1 MFVFLLISAE
11 LALLYVVFWY
21 LYVRDPKCKERI
33 KGDLWGAYEGADT
46 SQDYCPVYQEPACVK
61 VDQTAYAHAEEFIW
75 DSNSNSYIPVSQY
88 EAMSLLAKMAA
99 QLDRQLS
106 QLNVKP

>member
-1 MFVFLLISAE
+1 MFVFLLLTAE
-11 LALLYVVFWY
+11 LMLLYVVFWY
-21 LYVRDPKCKERI
+21 LYVRDPKCKEHI
-33 KGDLWGAYEGADT
+33 KGDLWGAYEGT
-46 SQDYCPVYQEPACVK
+46 ERLHDYYPAYKEPACAR
-61 VDQTAYAHAEEFIW
+61 VDQSAYAHAEEFIW
-75 DSNSNSYIPVSQY
+75 DANSSTYVPVSQY